1 MYPCLVEW
9 RRLGSTGHRDEM
21 QDQSLP
27 WRLNMSDHNGTMYST
42 AEGIDYPEHEKTY
55 KSFVKGGT
63 IFASTA
69 GTILALMAVF
79 LT

>member
-1 MYPCLVEW
+1 MAAAEFKVPAVREA
-9 RRLGSTGHRDEM
+9 M
-21 QDQSLP
+21 NLP
-27 WRLNMSDHNGTMYST
+27 KEIGMSDHNGPVYST
-42 AEGIDYPEHEKTY
+42 AEWMDYPEHEKTY

-69 GTILALMAVF
+69 ATVIALMAVF